1 MRGQGLKIVLAA
13 ALLARALPA
22 LAEPYMAVREGQ
34 RCSACH
40 VNVTGGGKR
49 TDLVTMHAKDVM
61 RYPNFFEKLSKPV
74 EAFGGDI
81 NQYLAIGADLRT
93 SATLIM
99 QELGADGTVSN
110 NTAFRGRLD
119 EVEIEVNEFNLYGDI
134 RLIPDVLTLYVDQ
147 RFAPSTTTREAWGM
161 LRLPYN
167 IFLKGGRMFLPY
179 GLQLQDDF
187 AFIRGGRNGSA
198 TTGFSFNQQQPAFE
212 VGFEPD
218 PFSIIAAVSEGPPG
232 DRDVQ
237 VTTTAYGIVDD
248 LPVVR
253 NLLFGASFSRT
264 GPPGVQTNVFGF
276 FTGTNLGPFTYLGEV
291 DFRYENS
298 DATGDEWRGT
308 FIHYSELNYLAFGWL
323 NTKVAFDYADDDGD
337 ISQRA
342 DDSENRVSVGIE
354 PFLSRFLQL
363 RLFYRVSNGIESNPS
378 HNQDLWIAELHL
390 LL

>member
-1 MRGQGLKIVLAA
+1 MRRFWPTVVIVGVMIAGA
-13 ALLARALPA
+13 VPVA
-22 LAEPYMAVREGQ
+22 AEPYMAVREGM

-49 TDLVTMHAKDVM
+49 TDLIAMHAKDVL
-61 RYPNFFEKLSKPV
+61 RYPSFFEKLAKPV

-99 QELGADGTVSN
+99 QDLGADGTVSN

-119 EVEIEVNEFNLYGDI
+119 EVDIEVNEADLYADI
-134 RLIPDVLTLYVDQ
+134 RLIPDVLSLYVDQ
-147 RFAPSTTTREAWGM
+147 RFSPNTTTREAWGM
-161 LRLPYN
+161 LRLPYD
-167 IFLKGGRMFLPY
+167 IFIKAGKMFLPY
-179 GLQLQDDF
+179 GLELQDDN

-198 TTGFSFNQQQPAFE
+198 TTGFSFLQQQAAGE
-212 VGFEPD
+212 VGIEPG
-218 PFSIIAAVSEGPPG
+218 PFSFIAAVSQGPPG

-237 VTTTAYGIVDD
+237 VTTTAYAVVDD
-248 LPVVR
+248 IPVVR
-253 NLLFGASFSRT
+253 NILFGGSFSRT

-291 DFRYENS
+291 DFRY
-298 DATGDEWRGT
+298 DKTDQTGGEYRGT
-308 FIHYSELNYLAFGWL
+308 FLCYSELNYLAFGWL
-323 NTKVAFDYADDDGD
+323 NTKLAFDYADDDGD

-354 PFLSRFLQL
+354 PFFSRFLQF

-378 HNQDLWIAELHL
+378 HNQDLWIAELHIFL
-390 LL
+390 